1 MSLLIKALDSAEKT
15 KQAEKNK
22 KQAAENTS
30 SPAALELEPI
40 DSSPADQSALPLPES
55 KIQQS
60 TLTQVPTEDL
70 ELTPSTPK
78 NSANTLTLEEEAGLS
93 NSGITANK
101 YAKPKTTNTK
111 AQAPSAPLKESLRE
125 TQNIAQTGS
134 TIPTPIPATSVFQ
147 SRPTAVDANQKTAAK
162 VFVANQAV
170 KSPSSKYA
178 LFALALAGALIIWL
192 GLQGYTYIKPF
203 FIPSEVT
210 IKPLAPLQS
219 GSMAIEPAVIEP
231 VAISSTQVLP
241 IDEQA
246 SAKNLSNSTNME
258 RPLADTGTAVKSIN
272 AFTESLNANLRA
284 PVPTPANNALVAGPS
299 VPANTV
305 PNKGADDNANGIAD
319 GKVSVAARE
328 SLKVTSKTPS
338 PAVDP
343 TLLSAYQ
350 AFTRGDDGMAQ
361 QQYRLVLQKDVRNID
376 ALLGM
381 AAIAQR
387 QGRHADATGWFQKV
401 LEIEPRNSIALSSII
416 NSQTFND
423 TTASESRLKSMLAS
437 QPGGAHLH
445 AALGNLYAEQNQWT
459 LAQEAYFNA
468 SRFAPNNA
476 DYVFNLAISLDQLG
490 KTNLALKQY
499 QRALELLNQTG
510 ASSPDRGQL
519 EARIQALQ

>member
-22 KQAAENTS
+22 KQAAESTS
-30 SPAALELEPI
+30 TPAPLELEPLAAPVVEQ
-40 DSSPADQSALPLPES
+40 PAIPVPES
-55 KIQQS
+55 EMLQS
-60 TLTQVPTEDL
+60 KLSQVPAKDS
-70 ELTPSTPK
+70 ELTLSEPQK
-78 NSANTLTLEEEAGLS
+78 SANTLTLEEEAGLS
-93 NSGITANK
+93 TPSLAINK
-101 YAKPKTTNTK
+101 YAKTK
-111 AQAPSAPLKESLRE
+111 PTVAKAATSSATSKGNFGE
-125 TQNIAQTGS
+125 TQNIAKPELAT
-134 TIPTPIPATSVFQ
+134 PTPVPATSTFQ
-147 SRPTAVDANQKTAAK
+147 ARPTTVDANQKTAAK
-162 VFVANQAV
+162 AFVANQAV

-178 LFALALAGALIIWL
+178 LFALAVAGALIIWL
-192 GLQGYTYIKPF
+192 GLQGYTYIKPLF
-203 FIPSEVT
+203 TPPEVAV
-210 IKPLAPLQS
+210 KPATSLQS
-219 GSMAIEPAVIEP
+219 ESIAIEPVVTEP
-231 VAISSTQVLP
+231 VAIPAMQVLP
-241 IDEQA
+241 TDEQGI
-246 SAKNLSNSTNME
+246 AKELSNSTNGE
-258 RPLADTGTAVKSIN
+258 RPGVEVGKAVNSIN
-272 AFTESLNANLRA
+272 AFTENLNANLDA
-284 PVPTPANNALVAGPS
+284 PVPTQGNNAQVAGRS
-299 VPANTV
+299 VPPSKPTSTV
-305 PNKGADDNANGIAD
+305 TSTVTNRAVVENEGIT
-319 GKVSVAARE
+319 SRE
-328 SLKVTSKTPS
+328 SLKITSKTPS

-350 AFTRGDDGMAQ
+350 AFTRGDDSIAQ

-387 QGRHADATGWFQKV
+387 QGRQADATGWFQKV

-423 TTASESRLKSMLAS
+423 TIASESRLKSMLAS
-437 QPGGAHLH
+437 QPGAAHLH

-499 QRALELLNQTG
+499 QRALELLSQTG

>member
-22 KQAAENTS
+22 KQVAENITS
-30 SPAALELEPI
+30 PVALELEPLP
-40 DSSPADQSALPLPES
+40 SSTTDQSIISAPENELHESIETQEPFKDLALTSTES
-55 KIQQS
+55 TK
-60 TLTQVPTEDL
+60 PA
-70 ELTPSTPK
+70 
-78 NSANTLTLEEEAGLS
+78 NSLTLEEEAGLS
-93 NSGITANK
+93 TTTLAANK
-101 YAKPKTTNTK
+101 YAKTK
-111 AQAPSAPLKESLRE
+111 SPSVKAPASAPLKSNLREAESLIKPE
-125 TQNIAQTGS
+125 PA
-134 TIPTPIPATSVFQ
+134 PIPISTTSAFQ
-147 SRPTAVDANQKTAAK
+147 ARPTAVDANQKTAAK
-162 VFVANQAV
+162 VFLANQAV

-178 LFALALAGALIIWL
+178 LFALAVAGALIIWL
-192 GLQGYTYIKPF
+192 GLQGYTYIKPLF
-203 FIPSEVT
+203 TPAVVAV
-210 IKPLAPLQS
+210 KPTAPLQS
-219 GSMAIEPAVIEP
+219 ELVTVEPTAIESIAIPSMPELTTNEQVSGKDLSNNTDLEAKPITNAGEP
-231 VAISSTQVLP
+231 V
-241 IDEQA
+241 
-246 SAKNLSNSTNME
+246 NSTKVFSDNSVTNS
-258 RPLADTGTAVKSIN
+258 PTSVT
-272 AFTESLNANLRA
+272 
-284 PVPTPANNALVAGPS
+284 TPANKALVAEHSMPPTTS
-299 VPANTV
+299 V
-305 PNKGADDNANGIAD
+305 NAATNRGTMENAD
-319 GKVSVAARE
+319 GNLGSPARE
-328 SLKVTSKTPS
+328 SLKVTRKTPS

-499 QRALELLNQTG
+499 QHALELLNQTG